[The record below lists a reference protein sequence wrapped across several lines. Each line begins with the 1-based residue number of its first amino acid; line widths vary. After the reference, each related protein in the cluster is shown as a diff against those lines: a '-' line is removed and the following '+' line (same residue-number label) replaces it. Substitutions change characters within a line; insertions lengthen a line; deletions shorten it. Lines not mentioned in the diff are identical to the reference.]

1 MNLAS
6 TGKYMLNGA
15 ISDYEVPVLLIL
27 IKFIP
32 NSKANDDT

>member
-1 MNLAS
+1 
-6 TGKYMLNGA
+6 MLNGA

-32 NSKANDDT
+32 NNKTNDET